1 MNFMRKIYS
10 VIPRQLLAS
19 LFLTAL
25 VGLSQSSWAQ
35 EVPQQAPQAA
45 PEEEEFF
52 DFDEGE
58 EPELRIADPLESV
71 NRVTFALNDKLYRLV
86 FKPVARGLRILPAGL
101 RLSFSNFF
109 SNLGTPVSAASA
121 LLQADLPNTGTE
133 LSRFAINSTAG
144 FLGFFDVAGEFG
156 IESDTEDLGQT
167 LARYGVG
174 HGFYLI
180 VPFYGSSSLRDVV
193 GSVGTA
199 AINPIYDNLED
210 GEIVALNVANAE
222 IALSLDQDTYES
234 FYDSALDPYI
244 FFRTAWLQ
252 NRAGNVEK

>member
-1 MNFMRKIYS
+1 MKQIYS
-10 VIPRQLLAS
+10 INPRQLFATLC
-19 LFLTAL
+19 LTAI
-25 VGLSQSSWAQ
+25 VGLPQPGWAQ
-35 EVPQQAPQAA
+35 DAPQPA

-58 EPELRIADPLESV
+58 EPELRIADPLEPV
-71 NRVTFALNDKLYRLV
+71 NRFTFAVNDKLYRGI
-86 FKPVARGLRILPAGL
+86 FKPVARGLRILPAGV
-101 RLSFSNFF
+101 RISFSNFF

-121 LLQADLPNTGTE
+121 LLQADLRNTGTE
-133 LSRFAINSTAG
+133 LTRFALNSTAG
-144 FLGFFDVAGEFG
+144 LLGFFDVASDVG

-193 GSVGTA
+193 GSAATA
-199 AINPIYDNLED
+199 AINPVYDNLES
-210 GEIVALNVANAE
+210 GEIVAMNVVNAE
-222 IALSLDQDTYES
+222 LTLSLDQDTYES
-234 FYDSALDPYI
+234 FYDSALDPYV

-252 NRAGNVEK
+252 NRAGNVEE